1 MDWQSSENA
10 ILMNPRF
17 PPGEIEGIQ
26 KQLAEVKDIHGH
38 VWIATSG
45 STSACVG
52 AIKWT
57 ALSKQA
63 ILCSAQAVN
72 SILHSDSS
80 DIWLNTL
87 PDFHVGGLG
96 IEARSYLSGAS
107 VVQANLGKWDS
118 QLFSKVLHDSQA
130 TLTALVPAQL
140 YDLVSL
146 NMAPP
151 LSLRGVIIGGGALQE
166 PLYKRAVGLG
176 WKLLPSY
183 GLTECSSQVA
193 TAELARAGS
202 EEMPPLK
209 ILPHAEVKNCGCLQI
224 KSPALLTCYA
234 FMKNGRLEILDP
246 KSEGWFTTEDRG
258 EIREGFLK
266 VLGRDAS
273 FVKIGGESCDLLR
286 LERILEELKLELQLR
301 TDTALVAMEDPR
313 LGHAIHL
320 AAASSSEEIEPEEIE
335 RLISAFQLRVLP
347 FERIRKVHCLPALPR
362 TPLSKIILPEL
373 KRLMAQHE
381 SHF

>member
-1 MDWQSSENA
+1 MIDWQSSENA
-10 ILMNPRF
+10 ILVNPRF
-17 PPGEIEGIQ
+17 PEGETEEIQ
-26 KQLAEVKDIHGH
+26 RRLAEVEDIHGH

-45 STSACVG
+45 STASCVG

-63 ILCSAQAVN
+63 ILCSARAVN
-72 SILHSDSS
+72 GVLHSDSS
-80 DIWLNTL
+80 DIWLKSL

-96 IEARSYLSGAS
+96 IEARAHLSGAR
-107 VVQANLGKWDS
+107 VVRVPGKWEPI
-118 QLFSKVLHDSQA
+118 LFFQILQEIQA

-140 YDLVSL
+140 YDLASL
-146 NMAPP
+146 ELTPP
-151 LSLRGVIIGGGALQE
+151 PSLRCVMIGGGALHE
-166 PLYKRAVGLG
+166 PLYKKAAGLG

-202 EEMPPLK
+202 EDMPPLK
-209 ILPHAEVKNCGCLQI
+209 ILPHVEVRGGRCLKI
-224 KSPALLTCYA
+224 KSAALLTCYA
-234 FMKNGRLEILDP
+234 FMKNGRLEIYDP
-246 KSEGWFTTEDRG
+246 KQEGWFETKDRG
-258 EIREGFLK
+258 KVADGFLR

-286 LERILEELKLELQLR
+286 LERILEEIKLELKLK
-301 TDTALVAMEDPR
+301 TDTSLVAMEDPR
-313 LGHAIHL
+313 LGHTIHL
-320 AAASSSEEIEPEEIE
+320 AFAGAADDCES
-335 RLISAFQLRVLP
+335 LVDAFQIRVLP

-373 KRLMAQHE
+373 KRMIAQHE
-381 SHF
+381 GHS